1 MIYIYRISKTS
12 CKIYIFAYMKRL
24 HPIAPESPPKRPSN
38 FSYTSFWP
46 IKVIVYKLMSSSFIV

>member
-1 MIYIYRISKTS
+1 MIYIYRILKLHVR
-12 CKIYIFAYMKRL
+12 YIFAYMKRL
-24 HPIAPESPPKRPSN
+24 HPIAPESPLKKPSN